1 MVNPPPCTLS
11 SHDYRPLCLRRAFS
25 IGWKQQFF
33 SAGGR
38 LEEKERPYL
47 WGSTILSLNTT
58 IVVPLASQFYCEQR
72 TEQLPLYLRLS
83 WTVCP
88 SVSLCL
94 SVSVSESLC
103 LCVSLSHGSS
113 WFILL
118 YLEAGCVLRL
128 FCFTETLIRW
138 DDCIEDDGDRSV
150 GSENTPGNSK
160 YIWVISSSF
169 ALLIVLLHIV

>member
-58 IVVPLASQFYCEQR
+58 IVVPLASQFYCEQK

-83 WTVCP
+83 WTLCP

-103 LCVSLSHGSS
+103 LSQSR
-113 WFILL
+113 FILV
-118 YLEAGCVLRL
+118 YLAL
-128 FCFTETLIRW
+128 FRGRVRFAIILFYRNIDKMRW
-138 DDCIEDDGDRSV
+138 LHWRRWRSV
-150 GSENTPGNSK
+150 GWKWKHTR
-160 YIWVISSSF
+160 
-169 ALLIVLLHIV
+169 